1 MISVVFRCGSISNTH
16 PCESVRRS
24 PFQVPHLLSLFLLR
38 FLSCGYLLWA
48 VLKLYVCGGSCT
60 NKGDNCRFCGSRVLG
75 VAGVLS
81 ILSRRS
87 AGVSEGRRQLPHPE
101 IEIRTLLEQLLELEH
116 SAGAVAD
123 RGN

>member
-1 MISVVFRCGSISNTH
+1 MGCSEALC
-16 PCESVRRS
+16 
-24 PFQVPHLLSLFLLR
+24 
-38 FLSCGYLLWA
+38 
-48 VLKLYVCGGSCT
+48 VCGGCT
-60 NKGDNCRFCGSRVLG
+60 SKGDNCRFCGSRVLG

-116 SAGAVAD
+116 SARAVAGALEHSVEQLLGLEHSARAVAD
-123 RGN
+123 RGQLNSCPGVLPLLLCN